1 MALLL
6 CAPAFAEPAAEP
18 PAPEDWALHG
28 QATFIE
34 QYHPAFRS
42 AYRGANSLDPGS
54 RGNETVNITAYGG
67 ARLWDGGEAWA
78 DLEMDQGFGLS
89 DTLGVAAF
97 TNGEGSKVGKAIPYL
112 RLHRLF
118 FRQSFDLGGEAKALE
133 SQANQLAGSRTED
146 SLVVTL
152 GKFSPTDIFD
162 TNLYAHDPSHDFLN
176 WGMIDAAPWDY
187 AADAWG
193 YSYGG
198 AAEWTVANWTVRGDC
213 STCLRIPNGTELT
226 RGFGQYQLDEG
237 SRAAVH
243 AFHPGWQHQAV
254 GFCQPRAAG
263 RLQRCGCAVA
273 GHSQACRHRRR
284 AARRLEARHVAEPTW
299 QQGLTDDLGAFARAT
314 WDDGSKEGDDF
325 TDMTNSVSAGLS
337 LKGASWDRKE
347 DTVGLALETGGI
359 SKAAQRFF
367 AAGGLEHPDRRR
379 AAGPLRPRE
388 CDRSLLRRQAVGR
401 HLHDAGLPVHRQSCL
416 QCRSRP
422 GVGAGSAPARR
433 VLNRGRN
440 ANYPANEMSWPTAV
454 WAIQLQHIQLLQ
466 GSLRHLGGPHLR
478 AMTYFLTD
486 DFSYTAPPDGCAT
499 GWG

>member
-1 MALLL
+1 MFG
-6 CAPAFAEPAAEP
+6 APAFAEPAAEP
-18 PAPEDWALHG
+18 PASEDWALHG

-198 AAEWTVANWTVRGDC
+198 AAEWTVANWTVRGGLFDL
-213 STCLRIPNGTELT
+213 SRIPNGTELT
-226 RGFGQYQLDEG
+226 RGFGQYQLDGEIERRFTLLTRDG
-237 SRAAVH
+237 SIKLLGFASRGRLGDYNDAVALSLATHKPADIAAVRRG
-243 AFHPGWQHQAV
+243 AWKPGMS
-254 GFCQPRAAG
+254 
-263 RLQRCGCAVA
+263 LN
-273 GHSQACRHRRR
+273 
-284 AARRLEARHVAEPTW
+284 L

-314 WDDGSKEGDDF
+314 WDNGSKEGDDF
-325 TDMTNSVSAGLS
+325 TDMANSVSAGLS

-347 DTVGLALETGGI
+347 DTVGLALESGGI
-359 SKAAQRFF
+359 SKSAQRFF
-367 AAGGLEHPDRRR
+367 AAGGLGILIGDGRLDHYDRENVIEAYY
-379 AAGPLRPRE
+379 AAKLWDGIYTTLDYQFIANPAYNADRGPVSIFGLR
-388 CDRSLLRRQAVGR
+388 
-401 HLHDAGLPVHRQSCL
+401 LHG
-416 QCRSRP
+416 
-422 GVGAGSAPARR
+422 
-433 VLNRGRN
+433 
-440 ANYPANEMSWPTAV
+440 E
-454 WAIQLQHIQLLQ
+454 
-466 GSLRHLGGPHLR
+466 
-478 AMTYFLTD
+478 F
-486 DFSYTAPPDGCAT
+486 
-499 GWG
+499 